1 VIKRLST
8 AAGLLAMMGLVLAS
22 TALGQEATGTVTGTV
37 TDASGGAVANA
48 NVVVKN
54 TGTAAESKT
63 TTGATGQYAVVDLPP
78 GMYTVTVQAPG
89 FRKTTVSEQRLVVAS
104 PLRINVTLEVGQVT
118 ESVTVD
124 AAPPQVNTDD
134 AQLGQ
139 SLTNIPDLPLLSGAG
154 GRDVLNL
161 VALQP
166 GVSMTPGDGAGTS
179 VGPFSVNGQ
188 RTQSNNFL
196 LDGADDNDL
205 AINTPDA
212 SGYISPNAIGEFRVI
227 TGPMN
232 AEYGRNSGAVV
243 EATLKSGTNS
253 FHGQAE
259 DYLRNTVLNANNFFL
274 NEVGSPNPK
283 YIANDYDANVGGPI
297 KKNKAFF
304 FASYLGFH
312 REEGEANS
320 GEVFTDAE
328 RAAILQYGIPA
339 AQNIV
344 KMTPLATNGSD
355 LWIGA
360 PIDSLVRNQGVGN
373 MDYRFSDKN
382 NLSVSLFVEKNND
395 LDPFAFG
402 DGVTIPGFGQYDY
415 NTLYNAT
422 IHDTHTFGPS
432 LINEATAAFHRL
444 DSPGVVPINTASP
457 SSLGFTGIQ
466 PDNPAAAGPP
476 FMYIDGISLGNTYEG
491 PQARQDNN
499 WEYRD
504 SVTWVKGRHTFKF
517 GAQYDAYEQN
527 QIFTFINN
535 GYFLFFGSFTAAG
548 VIPVLPGFQNLD
560 PAINDFASGVADDYD
575 QANNAKGAYRDKFFA
590 GYAQDDFKVSRN
602 FTLNIG
608 LRYDYGAPLT
618 DYFNRVNTFR
628 PGVQSTVFPTAPVG
642 MEFAGD
648 AGVTNSTYYGD
659 KHEWGPRL
667 GFAWDPTGS
676 GKLSLRGGFG
686 MFYNDPETELT
697 LQFLGA
703 LPYGVQLFV
712 PEISDITHPYQTS
725 AVPLATNPFPFT
737 PAKPGQPF
745 AFSNF
750 APIGMFF
757 MDPHFQTP
765 YAFQYS
771 MQVQYQ
777 LARNWVADVAYVGSQ
792 GHHLESRSDIN
803 PAILMPGATTFN
815 EPQRS
820 VYNIGNPEDAAYGGA
835 VFGGLTDQASNGN
848 SNYSSLQA
856 SLRKQF
862 SSGLFMT
869 NSYTWGHCIDDV
881 SGLRGNLNPFNATR
895 DIGNCDFDVRQSYV
909 GSIVYTLPWFKDQRG
924 FLGHVVG
931 GITLSSVVT
940 LQSGI
945 PFDITDSADRS
956 LTGAGD
962 DRPNYLGGA
971 VEFVDPRSNSFYS
984 TSGNLNNYFNG
995 TGGGTATGAG
1005 NPYFARVGS
1014 GGSLADGAGYYGNF
1028 GRNVFH
1034 GPGELNTDLS
1044 VTKAFRISESQMFNI
1059 RAQAFNFFNHTQF
1072 FNPDGNINDPTFG
1085 QISNA
1090 RNPRLVQ
1097 LSLQYTF

>member
-1 VIKRLST
+1 M
-8 AAGLLAMMGLVLAS
+8 AGWLLVSSAI
-22 TALGQEATGTVTGTV
+22 GQEASGTITGAV

-54 TGTAAESKT
+54 TGTAAESKA
-63 TTGATGQYAVVDLPP
+63 TTGATGQYTIVDLPP

-89 FRKTTVSEQRLVVAS
+89 FRKTTVSEQRLVVAT
-104 PLRINVTLEVGQVT
+104 PLHINVSLEVGQVT

-139 SLTNIPDLPLLSGAG
+139 SLTNIPDIPLLSTAAG
-154 GRDVLNL
+154 RNVLNL

-188 RTQSNNFL
+188 RTQSNNFM

-212 SGYISPNAIGEFRVI
+212 SNVISPNAIGEFRVI

-243 EATLKSGTNS
+243 ESTIKSGTNS

-259 DYLRNTVLNANNFFL
+259 DFLRNTVLNSNGFFL
-274 NEVGSPNPK
+274 NEVGSPRPK

-297 KKNKAFF
+297 IKNKTFF

-312 REEGEANS
+312 REEGVF
-320 GEVFTDAE
+320 GEGQVFTDAE

-344 KMTPLATNGSD
+344 KITPLATNGND

-360 PIDSLVRNQGVGN
+360 PTDNLVRNQGVGKV
-373 MDYRFSDKN
+373 DHRFSDKN
-382 NLSVSLFVEKNND
+382 SLSVSLFTERNKD
-395 LDPFAFG
+395 LAPFAFG
-402 DGVTIPGFGQYDY
+402 AGVTIPGFGELDY
-415 NTLYNAT
+415 NTYYNAT
-422 IHDTHTFGPS
+422 IHDTHTFGPN
-432 LINEATAAFHRL
+432 LINEATAAYHRL
-444 DSPGVVPINTASP
+444 DSPGVVPQNTDSP
-457 SSLGFTGIQ
+457 SSLGFAGIH
-466 PDNPAAAGPP
+466 PDNASAAGPP
-476 FMYIDGISLGNTYEG
+476 FMYIGGISLGNTYEG

-517 GAQYDAYEQN
+517 GGEFDAYEQN

-535 GYFLFFGSFTAAG
+535 GYFLFFGGFTLQG
-548 VIPVLPGFQNLD
+548 LIPVLPGFQNFN
-560 PAINDFASGVADDYD
+560 PAMNDFASGVADDYD
-575 QANNAKGAYRDKFFA
+575 QANTAKGAYRDKFFA

-602 FTLNIG
+602 FTLNFG
-608 LRYDYGAPLT
+608 VRYDYGAPIT
-618 DYFNRVNTFR
+618 DFFNRVNTFR
-628 PGVQSTVFPTAPVG
+628 PGQQSTVYPTAPAG
-642 MEFAGD
+642 MVFPGD
-648 AGVTNSTYYGD
+648 SSVTNSTYFGD

-676 GKLSLRGGFG
+676 GKLSLRGGAG
-686 MFYNDPETELT
+686 LFYNDPETELT

-712 PEISDITHPYQTS
+712 PAIGDITQPYQTS
-725 AVPLATNPFPFT
+725 AFPLATNPFPFT

-771 MQVQYQ
+771 MQLQYQ
-777 LARNWVADVAYVGSQ
+777 LARNWVADVTYAGST
-792 GHHLESRSDIN
+792 GRHLESRSDIN
-803 PAILMPGATTFN
+803 PALFAPGATTAN

-820 VYNIGNPEDAAYGGA
+820 VYNIGNPQDAAFGGA
-835 VFGGLTDQASNGN
+835 VFGGLVDQGSNGN

-862 SSGLFMT
+862 TNGLFMT
-869 NSYTWGHCIDDV
+869 NSYTWAHCIDDV
-881 SGLRGNLNPFNATR
+881 SGLRGNLNPFNTAR
-895 DIGNCDFDVRQSYV
+895 DIGNCDFDVRQNYV
-909 GSIVYTLPWFKDQRG
+909 GSVVYQLPWFKDQRG
-924 FLGHVVG
+924 FLGHLLG
-931 GITLSSVVT
+931 GFSVASVVT
-940 LQSGI
+940 LASGI
-945 PFDITDSADRS
+945 PFDIIDNADRS

-962 DRPNYLGGA
+962 DRPNYIGGNVA
-971 VEFVDPRSNSFYS
+971 FVDPRSNSFYG
-984 TSGNLNNYFNG
+984 TTGNQNNYFDG

-1014 GGSLADGAGYYGNF
+1014 GPAASLGAGYYGNF

-1034 GPGELNTDLS
+1034 GPGTLNTDVRVTKLFRITESQSLS
-1044 VTKAFRISESQMFNI
+1044 VRGE
-1059 RAQAFNFFNHTQF
+1059 AFNFFNHTQF
-1072 FNPDGNINDPTFG
+1072 YNPDGNINDPTFG
-1085 QISNA
+1085 QISSARNA
-1090 RNPRLVQ
+1090 RIVQ
-1097 LSLQYTF
+1097 LSMQYTF